1 MLNCLKALLG
11 HSIHASDGPIGT
23 LEDVYFD
30 GAQWVMRYLVV
41 DVGKFLRR
49 RKVLISPD
57 AILGV
62 DVVNK
67 TVSVK
72 YSKDEIKWL
81 CVQPTFTL

>member
-1 MLNCLKALLG
+1 
-11 HSIHASDGPIGT
+11 
-23 LEDVYFD
+23 
-30 GAQWVMRYLVV
+30 MRT
-41 DVGKFLRR
+41 DSGVGKFLRR
-49 RKVLISPD
+49 HKVLLSPD